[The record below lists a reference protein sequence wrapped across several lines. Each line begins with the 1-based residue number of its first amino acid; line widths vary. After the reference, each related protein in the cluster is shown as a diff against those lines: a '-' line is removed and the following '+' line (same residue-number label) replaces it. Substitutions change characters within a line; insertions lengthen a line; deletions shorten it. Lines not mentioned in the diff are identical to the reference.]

1 MTNRLW
7 ILGAPDPEMSAI
19 AQLLDVAEEATV
31 YASVDGTGRR
41 VSAGEAYGDHL
52 TVIPG
57 NGRWH
62 GSDDG
67 DPSSVTVI
75 TVECALPP
83 GMEEARHV
91 IIDHHRPGDP
101 GFGRAPSEFW
111 RASAIGQVCKFLGI
125 FPTPAMILTAAAD
138 HCLGAAY
145 RGECPGV
152 DPEVLKKFRAEE
164 RAKFQGRHVEE
175 VMADIEATMHALRA
189 APSIELQIRDMR
201 RETPWPE
208 LVEAG
213 TIAGVSYIA
222 GPLACPDG
230 RKKIVCSGSADQI
243 RAFMSDFE
251 PSLGLV
257 GIYGDPA
264 RGFAGGYLS

>member
-1 MTNRLW
+1 MINRIW
-7 ILGAPDPEMSAI
+7 ILGAPDPEMAAI
-19 AQLLDVAEEATV
+19 ESLLLSVGERVAHAGFLDPARPGCFRRCHAGDANAAKAHQ
-31 YASVDGTGRR
+31 YRVDCGD
-41 VSAGEAYGDHL
+41 AGDSHETWCL
-52 TVIPG
+52 
-57 NGRWH
+57 
-62 GSDDG
+62 
-67 DPSSVTVI
+67 
-75 TVECALPP
+75 VECTVPTP
-83 GMEEARHV
+83 DECPVVR
-91 IIDHHRPGDP
+91 IDHHRPGDP
-101 GFGRAPSEFW
+101 GFGLSPSDFW
-111 RASAIGQVCKFLGI
+111 MASSLGQVCALLGR
-125 FPTPAMILTAAAD
+125 FPAPELILIAAAD

-175 VMADIEATMHALRA
+175 VMADIEATTHALRA

-201 RETPWPE
+201 REIPWPE

-264 RGFAGGYLS
+264 RGFAGGYLP